1 MSMAS
6 DGVFESGAPSD
17 PAASVRR
24 RAGGG
29 RTPRGLLAAASVSAA
44 LVLVPLLVIVA
55 QALHAGVGRAV
66 ALLWRPLVGELLLN
80 TLLIVGATTCLCAV
94 LGTMAAWFV
103 ERTDLPGRRTW
114 SVLLAGPL
122 AVPAFITSY
131 AWISLSPAFQ
141 GFGGALLVVTSS
153 YYPLVLLPVAAA
165 LRGLDPALEETARS
179 LGCGP
184 WRCFLRVVLPQLRP
198 ALLGGMLMVALGVL
212 AEFGAFSLLRFRTF
226 TTQIYAQYRTGFN
239 GENAALLACALL
251 VLCLGCLA
259 AEWKVLGSARY
270 DRADRGV
277 KRVSTFYELGRA
289 RWPAVALCAVVGLLA
304 LGMPL
309 GMTAYWLTQHDA
321 AAVSMTSSGLFDL
334 LDTTW
339 VSVRLGMAGAALAT
353 VLALPVGFLLV
364 RHPGRY
370 AVLLERTVYL
380 SQGLPGIVL
389 ALAIVTL
396 AVRVLLPLYQSTLL
410 LVVAYAIMFLPL
422 ALVSVRAA
430 LVQVQSKLEDAAR
443 SLGLRWYEVV
453 WRVLLPLTGPGLAA
467 AAALVFISVVTELTA
482 TLLLAPIGTETLA
495 TQIWDDTSTLAF
507 AAAAPY
513 AALMVG
519 ISLGGSWI
527 LTSLFGRSAA
537 SKT

>member
-1 MSMAS
+1 MRVAS
-6 DGVFESGAPSD
+6 GEVVESGVQLGS
-17 PAASVRR
+17 AA
-24 RAGGG
+24 RA
-29 RTPRGLLAAASVSAA
+29 PRGLLAAASASAA

-94 LGTMAAWFV
+94 LGTVTAWLV
-103 ERTDLPGRRTW
+103 ERTDLPGRSMW
-114 SVLLAGPL
+114 AVLLAGPL
-122 AVPAFITSY
+122 AVPAFVTSY
-131 AWISLSPAFQ
+131 AWISLSPQFQ
-141 GFGGALLVVTSS
+141 GFAGALLVVASS
-153 YYPLVLLPVAAA
+153 YYPLILLPVAAA

-198 ALLGGMLMVALGVL
+198 SLLGGMLMVALGVL

-226 TTQIYAQYRTGFN
+226 TTQIYAQYRTGFD
-239 GENAALLACALL
+239 GAGAALLACALL
-251 VLCLGCLA
+251 VLCLACLA
-259 AEWKVLGSARY
+259 AEWKILGAARY

-277 KRVSTFYELGRA
+277 KRFTTLYELGRA
-289 RWPAVALCAVVGLLA
+289 RWPAAALCAVIALLA

-309 GMTAYWLTQHDA
+309 GMTVYWLTQHDS
-321 AAVSMTSSGLFDL
+321 AAVSMTSSGLIDL
-334 LDTTW
+334 LDTGW
-339 VSVRLGMAGAALAT
+339 ASVRLGGAGAALTT

-370 AVLLERTVYL
+370 AVFLERTVYL

-410 LVVAYAIMFLPL
+410 LVISYAIMFLPL

-443 SLGLRWYEVV
+443 SLGLRWHQVA

-467 AAALVFISVVTELTA
+467 AAALVFISVATELTA

-495 TQIWDDTSTLAF
+495 TQIWNDTTTLAF
-507 AAAAPY
+507 ASAAPY
-513 AALMVG
+513 AALLVL
-519 ISLGGSWI
+519 ISLGGSWM
-527 LTSLFGRSAA
+527 LARLFGRSAPY
-537 SKT
+537 KT

>member
-1 MSMAS
+1 MRMAS
-6 DGVFESGAPSD
+6 GEMFEPDASSVAVAP
-17 PAASVRR
+17 ARL
-24 RAGGG
+24 RAGDG
-29 RTPRGLLAAASVSAA
+29 RTPRGLIAAASASAA
-44 LVLVPLLVIVA
+44 LVLIPLLVIVA
-55 QALHAGVGRAV
+55 QALRAGVGKAV
-66 ALLWRPLVGELLLN
+66 ALLWRPLVGELLFN
-80 TLLIVGATTCLCAV
+80 TLLIVGSATCLCAV

-103 ERTDLPGRRTW
+103 ERTDLPGRRAW

-141 GFGGALLVVTSS
+141 DFTGALLVVASS
-153 YYPLVLLPVAAA
+153 YYPLVLLPVSAA

-184 WRCFLRVVLPQLRP
+184 WRCFFRVVLPQLRP
-198 ALLGGMLMVALGVL
+198 ALLGSMLMVALGVL

-226 TTQIYAQYRTGFN
+226 TTQIFAQYRTGFN

-251 VLCLGCLA
+251 ALCLACLA

-277 KRVSTFYELGRA
+277 KRFSTLYELGRA
-289 RWPAVALCAVVGLLA
+289 RWPAVALCAAIVLLA

-334 LDTTW
+334 FDATW
-339 VSVRLGMAGAALAT
+339 ASVHLGVAGAALAT

-370 AVLLERTVYL
+370 AAFLERTVYL

-453 WRVLLPLTGPGLAA
+453 WRVLLPLMGPGLAA
-467 AAALVFISVVTELTA
+467 AGALVFISVVTELTA

-495 TQIWDDTSTLAF
+495 TQIWEDTTTLAF

-513 AALMVG
+513 AALLVG
-519 ISLGGSWI
+519 ISLGGSWL
-527 LTSLFGRSAA
+527 LTTLFGRSAV

>member
-1 MSMAS
+1 MSMAPGEAIAS
-6 DGVFESGAPSD
+6 GVPSD
-17 PAASVRR
+17 PAMPARR

-29 RTPRGLLAAASVSAA
+29 RTPRGLLAGASISAA
-44 LVLVPLLVIVA
+44 LVLIPLLVIVT

-66 ALLWRPLVGELLLN
+66 ALLWRPLVGELLFN
-80 TLLIVGATTCLCAV
+80 TMLIVGATTCLCAV

-103 ERTDLPGRRTW
+103 ERTDLPGRRAW

-141 GFGGALLVVTSS
+141 GFTGALLVVTSS
-153 YYPLVLLPVAAA
+153 YYPLILLPVSAA

-184 WRCFLRVVLPQLRP
+184 WRCFFRVVLPQLRP

-251 VLCLGCLA
+251 VLCLACLA
-259 AEWKVLGSARY
+259 VEWKVLGSARY

-277 KRVSTFYELGRA
+277 KRFSMLYELGRA
-289 RWPAVALCAVVGLLA
+289 RWPAAALCATIALLA

-309 GMTAYWLTQHDA
+309 GMTAYWLTQHNA

-334 LDTTW
+334 LEATW
-339 VSVRLGMAGAALAT
+339 ASVRLGVAGAALTT

-370 AVLLERTVYL
+370 AVFLERTVYL

-410 LVVAYAIMFLPL
+410 LVVAYSIMFLPL

-453 WRVLLPLTGPGLAA
+453 WRVLLPLTGPGLTA
-467 AAALVFISVVTELTA
+467 AAALVFISVATELTA

-495 TQIWDDTSTLAF
+495 TQIWDDTATLAF

-513 AALMVG
+513 AALLVG

-527 LTSLFGRSAA
+527 LTSLFGRSAV

>member
-1 MSMAS
+1 M
-6 DGVFESGAPSD
+6 SGA
-17 PAASVRR
+17 A
-24 RAGGG
+24 AGG
-29 RTPRGLLAAASVSAA
+29 
-44 LVLVPLLVIVA
+44 
-55 QALHAGVGRAV
+55 
-66 ALLWRPLVGELLLN
+66 
-80 TLLIVGATTCLCAV
+80 
-94 LGTMAAWFV
+94 
-103 ERTDLPGRRTW
+103 
-114 SVLLAGPL
+114 
-122 AVPAFITSY
+122 
-131 AWISLSPAFQ
+131 
-141 GFGGALLVVTSS
+141 
-153 YYPLVLLPVAAA
+153 
-165 LRGLDPALEETARS
+165 
-179 LGCGP
+179 
-184 WRCFLRVVLPQLRP
+184 
-198 ALLGGMLMVALGVL
+198 
-212 AEFGAFSLLRFRTF
+212 
-226 TTQIYAQYRTGFN
+226 
-239 GENAALLACALL
+239 
-251 VLCLGCLA
+251 
-259 AEWKVLGSARY
+259 
-270 DRADRGV
+270 
-277 KRVSTFYELGRA
+277 
-289 RWPAVALCAVVGLLA
+289 
-304 LGMPL
+304 
-309 GMTAYWLTQHDA
+309 A

>member
-6 DGVFESGAPSD
+6 GGGFESGVPTGCATR
-17 PAASVRR
+17 ARR
-24 RAGGG
+24 RA
-29 RTPRGLLAAASVSAA
+29 PRGLLAAASASAA

-55 QALHAGVGRAV
+55 QALQAGLGRAV
-66 ALLWRPLVGELLLN
+66 TLLWRPLVGELLLN

-103 ERTDLPGRRTW
+103 ERTDLPGRRIW

-131 AWISLSPAFQ
+131 AWISLSPQFQ
-141 GFGGALLVVTSS
+141 GFVGALLVVTSS
-153 YYPLVLLPVAAA
+153 YYPLVLLPVAAS

-198 ALLGGMLMVALGVL
+198 SLLGGMLMVALGVL

-239 GENAALLACALL
+239 GAGAALLACALL

-259 AEWKVLGSARY
+259 AEWKILGTARY
-270 DRADRGV
+270 DRVDRGV
-277 KRVSTFYELGRA
+277 KRFASLYELGRA
-289 RWPAVALCAVVGLLA
+289 RWPAVALCFAIALLA

-309 GMTAYWLTQHDA
+309 GMTAYWLTQHDS
-321 AAVSMTSSGLFDL
+321 AAVSMTGSGLLDL
-334 LDTTW
+334 LDTAW
-339 VSVRLGMAGAALAT
+339 ASVRLGVAGAALTT

-364 RHPGRY
+364 RYPGRY
-370 AVLLERTVYL
+370 ALFLERTVYL

-443 SLGLRWYEVV
+443 SLGLRWYEVI
-453 WRVLLPLTGPGLAA
+453 WRVLLPLTGPGFAA
-467 AAALVFISVVTELTA
+467 AAALVFICVVTELTA

-495 TQIWDDTSTLAF
+495 TQIWNDTTTLAF

-513 AALMVG
+513 AALLVV

>member
-1 MSMAS
+1 MNVAP
-6 DGVFESGAPSD
+6 GAALGSGALPE
-17 PAASVRR
+17 PAVTARGRR
-24 RAGGG
+24 DGG
-29 RTPRGLLAAASVSAA
+29 RTPRGLIVAASASAA
-44 LVLVPLLVIVA
+44 LVLIPLLVIVA
-55 QALHAGVGRAV
+55 QALHAGLGKAV

-80 TLLIVGATTCLCAV
+80 TLLIVGSATCLCAV

-103 ERTDLPGRRTW
+103 ERTDLPGRRVW

-131 AWISLSPAFQ
+131 AWISLSPSLQDFS
-141 GFGGALLVVTSS
+141 GALLVIISS
-153 YYPLVLLPVAAA
+153 YYPLVFLPVAAA

-184 WRCFLRVVLPQLRP
+184 VRCFFRVVLPQLRP

-239 GENAALLACALL
+239 GESAALLACALL
-251 VLCLGCLA
+251 VLCLACLA

-277 KRVSTFYELGRA
+277 QRFSTLYELGRA
-289 RWPAVALCAVVGLLA
+289 RWPAVALCAAIVLIA
-304 LGMPL
+304 LGVPL
-309 GMTAYWLTQHDA
+309 GMTAYWLTQHNS
-321 AAVSMTSSGLFDL
+321 AAVSMSDSGLLDL
-334 LDTTW
+334 LATTW
-339 VSVRLGMAGAALAT
+339 ASVRLGIAAAALTT

-370 AVLLERTVYL
+370 AVFLERTVYL

-396 AVRVLLPLYQSTLL
+396 AVRVLLPLYQGTLL

-430 LVQVQSKLEDAAR
+430 LVQVQSRLEDAAR
-443 SLGLRWYEVV
+443 SLGLRWYQVA
-453 WRVLLPLTGPGLAA
+453 WRVLLPLTGPGLTA
-467 AAALVFISVVTELTA
+467 AAALVFISVATELTA

-495 TQIWDDTSTLAF
+495 TQIWEDTTTLAF

-513 AALMVG
+513 AALLVG

-537 SKT
+537 PKT